1 MISATLQLPV
11 VHTLPFVGANIFAP
25 IMSFA
30 KKQAA
35 VFHSSTERELI
46 AVEEGVRIEG
56 LPIVTLWLFC

>member
-1 MISATLQLPV
+1 M
-11 VHTLPFVGANIFAP
+11 VHTLPFVGANTFAP